1 MSETTNAPST
11 PVHLFWDVR
20 TNVST
25 FRTNAPTSDVD
36 KLHARLTSLRK
47 RYGNALLP
55 GASTSQDMLARFCTL
70 LFPDGRLTDYL
81 ISNITVKA
89 DPYLLIR
96 PEVLLPSQA
105 DEWPAGLTLAAKG
118 YVERRT
124 GLFRLMDISDM
135 TDLPARP
142 FERTLR
148 AVPVRGS
155 PRHGESVESGL
166 NPEWLGTLPLISK
179 ETADALKQWT
189 DYLDWKQKLVQA
201 GISGVRYLSR
211 ALQEDGAWRFLVV
224 VPEAADARAI
234 DRLLRSDDLC
244 AYNLDYSADPWVFTY
259 RENSKARA
267 QALGDATPGMKP
279 TTLDRNAIPSAP
291 TLDELPAARFCEVSY
306 RLEESAYEK
315 FLEVAEAEGEEE
327 ALKKYENTIPATG
340 FLAVSAVGDLSLI
353 RRQREELQRL
363 QKESGFAPFVSAY
376 LFDITQARVPD
387 RWHEIASQEWLRTDM
402 NPDQRKAVQMMVS
415 TPDLS
420 LIQGP
425 PGTGK
430 TTMIAEA
437 VYQLV
442 RQGKTV
448 LVASQANLAVDNALE
463 RLGDTPAI
471 RALRLGTKAD
481 KESPFV
487 PERALGS
494 YYRSVAQACRRR
506 HLDKWETMQS
516 EARALQNWIETT
528 ELVASDLRQA
538 EERIAQ
544 GRALMDRSK
553 QEQQLLQDR
562 LDATAAQRERLD
574 DASGFLDQLA
584 YGHTDWSGK
593 LPDQLRQPW
602 HAAVAGMQGL
612 LAKAG
617 LNTGR
622 ALGWHDPAA
631 SRLQSNTLFAVARQ
645 CQQLLERL
653 PSLRNELRRLS
664 QHKTE
669 QLMSEETEILV
680 AELAAERARLRVLA
694 EEEDDD
700 TALARLKEIAQQLK
714 ALARDSGLAREL
726 YEAVFDQAH
735 AAKLLTSDTTRTVVV
750 ESLRRAVAALRRL
763 STWRSAALPLARA
776 QLAATGSSVAGAA
789 DDQRQLTQVSR
800 GIRELDHQL
809 AQDAQQRARHFSDL
823 GEQLEVGDLPADWRS
838 ACATA
843 LEAKRARQSTVS
855 SGLRQTESLRK
866 DWAPALETWT
876 SALDEQGN
884 PAREGAPAVRYLTEA
899 YIESSNVVG
908 ITCSERR
915 STLTD
920 AKHDFF
926 DVAIVDEVSKATPPE
941 LLMCISMARTAILVG
956 DHRQLP
962 PVFKEGITANQY
974 LEKLEDQEDGPLA
987 DPAADSAL
995 TRDNL
1000 EKFGDMVSASLF
1012 KRHFEDAPT
1021 ALKAFLFTQY
1031 RMHPQI
1037 MDVVNAFY
1045 EGKLKCGL
1053 PDPDGLRS
1061 DTLAR
1066 DIRQHRLQLLGPDR
1080 IPYLETDQHV
1090 LWIDSGKAPNGQD
1103 VFERPAGATGKVN
1116 DTEAALIAKVLADL
1130 DQACARQGYGI
1141 AGKARKEVGI
1151 VTFYAKQIRG
1161 IREAIAA
1168 LARTHGPFV
1177 AIKVDVNTADRYQ
1190 GQERP
1195 IVIVSLVRCP
1205 PHKLSKRANTAQFER
1220 INVAFSR
1227 AQELLVI
1234 LGSERIF
1241 RPYEIKL
1248 PHLDRLGHSIRAV
1261 YGQIIGEIELN
1272 GGFKRA
1278 RQLVDQA
1285 TFEQLLPPG
1294 ANGRQAPVSADM
1306 GRKARKP
1313 NKVRPGGAP

>member
-1 MSETTNAPST
+1 MSETTNAPSS
-11 PVHLFWDVR
+11 PVHFFWDVR
-20 TNVST
+20 TNAST
-25 FRTNAPTSDVD
+25 FHTNAAASGVD

-55 GASTSQDMLARFCTL
+55 GASTPQDMLARFCTL

-96 PEVLLPSQA
+96 PEILLPSHVE
-105 DEWPAGLTLAAKG
+105 EWPAGLTLAAKG

-142 FERTLR
+142 FERALR

-155 PRHGESVESGL
+155 PRHGESVASGL

-179 ETADALKQWT
+179 DTADALKQWT

-201 GISGVRYLSR
+201 GIAGIRYLSR
-211 ALQEDGAWRFLVV
+211 ALQEDGTWRFVVV
-224 VPEAADARAI
+224 VPEAADSRSI

-244 AYNLDYSADPWVFTY
+244 AYNLDYSTDPWIFTY

-267 QALGDATPGMKP
+267 QALGEATPGMKP
-279 TTLDRNAIPSAP
+279 KTLDRNAIPSLP
-291 TLDELPAARFCEVSY
+291 TRDELPAARFCEVSY
-306 RLEESAYEK
+306 RLEDSAHEK
-315 FLEVAEAEGEEE
+315 FLEVAEAEGKEE

-340 FLAVSAVGDLSLI
+340 FLAVSAAGDLSLI

-376 LFDITQARVPD
+376 LFDIAQARVPD
-387 RWHEIASQEWLRTDM
+387 HWHEIAPQDWLRTDL

-437 VYQLV
+437 AYQII

-448 LVASQANLAVDNALE
+448 LVASQANLAVDNALA

-494 YYRSVAQACRRR
+494 YCRSVAQACRRQ

-516 EARALQNWIETT
+516 EARALQDWIEET

-553 QEQQLLQDR
+553 QEQEVLQD
-562 LDATAAQRERLD
+562 LLGMTAAQRERLD
-574 DASGFLDQLA
+574 DATSFLDQLA
-584 YGHTDWSGK
+584 CGYTDWSGE
-593 LPDQLRQPW
+593 LPDELRQPW
-602 HAAVAGMQGL
+602 HAAVAWMQGL
-612 LAKAG
+612 LAEAG
-617 LNTGR
+617 LNAGR
-622 ALGWHDPAA
+622 ALGWYDPAA
-631 SRLQSNTLFAVARQ
+631 SRLQSNALFSAARQ

-664 QHKTE
+664 QLRTE
-669 QLMSEETEILV
+669 QLMSEETEVLV
-680 AELAAERARLRVLA
+680 AELTAERARLRVLA

-700 TALARLKEIAQQLK
+700 TALAKLKEIAQQLR
-714 ALARDSGLAREL
+714 ALARDSGLARDL
-726 YEAVFDQAH
+726 YETVFDQAN
-735 AAKLLTSDTTRTVVV
+735 AAKLLTSDATRTAVV
-750 ESLRRAVAALRRL
+750 EALRRAVTALRCVLASR
-763 STWRSAALPLARA
+763 RAALPLGRA
-776 QLAATGSSVAGAA
+776 QLAAAISSVAGAE

-800 GIRELDHQL
+800 GIRELEYQL
-809 AQDAQQRARHFSDL
+809 AQDAQQRARHLSGL
-823 GEQLEVGDLPADWRS
+823 GEQLEVDDLPADWRS

-843 LEAKRARQSTVS
+843 VEAKRARQSAVD
-855 SGLRQTESLRK
+855 SGLRQTETLRK
-866 DWAPALETWT
+866 DWAPVLETWA

-884 PAREGAPAVRYLTEA
+884 PSREGAPAVRYLTDA
-899 YIESSNVVG
+899 YIESCNVVG

-920 AKHDFF
+920 ARHDFF

-962 PVFKEGITANQY
+962 PVFKEGISAEQY
-974 LEKLEDQEDGPLA
+974 LEQVEDQEDESQ
-987 DPAADSAL
+987 DAASDSAL
-995 TRDNL
+995 TRKNL

-1012 KRHFEDAPT
+1012 KRHFEEAPEP
-1021 ALKAFLFTQY
+1021 LKAFLFTQY

-1037 MDVVNAFY
+1037 MNVVNAFY
-1045 EGKLKCGL
+1045 ERNLICGL
-1053 PDPDGLRS
+1053 SDPEGRQN
-1061 DTLAR
+1061 DTPAR
-1066 DIRQHRLQLLGPDR
+1066 DVRQHRLQLVGPDR

-1103 VFERPAGATGKVN
+1103 VFERRAGAGGKVN

-1130 DQACARQGYGI
+1130 DQACARQGYGS
-1141 AGKARKEVGI
+1141 AGKPRKEVGI
-1151 VTFYAKQIRG
+1151 VTFYAKQIR
-1161 IREAIAA
+1161 AIKDAIGA
-1168 LARTHGPFV
+1168 LARTHGPFA

-1227 AQELLVI
+1227 AQELLII

-1241 RPYEIKL
+1241 RPYEITL
-1248 PHLDRLGHSIRAV
+1248 PHLNRPGHSIRAV

-1294 ANGRQAPVSADM
+1294 ASGRHAPVPADT
-1306 GRKARKP
+1306 GRKARGP
-1313 NKVRPGGAP
+1313 NKTRSGGAP